1 MNKPVELRIIHYTV
15 KLSPSDKPY
24 FNALHDAAYKQGK
37 NMWFKIGISLNI
49 MSVFDLD
56 SIRKNNPSDVG
67 ECFSAMLQ
75 KWFQSSP
82 DCHLDTFLK
91 ALRSEPVE
99 LENLCPKVEEAILKI
114 AFPDQKNLGKINRK
128 ISYYYRDGN
137 NVLT

>member
-24 FNALHDAAYKQGK
+24 LNALYEAAYKQGK
-37 NMWFKIGISLNI
+37 NKWYNIGISLK
-49 MSVFDLD
+49 MSVHDLE

-67 ECFSAMLQ
+67 DCFRAMLL
-75 KWFQSSP
+75 KWFESSP

-99 LENLCPKVEEAILKI
+99 LENLCPKVEEAILT
-114 AFPDQKNLGKINRK
+114 FHDQKNLGKINRK
-128 ISYYYRDGN
+128 ISQ
-137 NVLT
+137 